1 MRLGLQQRVFPA
13 YRAAFFDAL
22 GAAFED
28 GLEVFSGDPLP
39 GEALGD
45 TGELFVAKHI
55 RARNLHVGRG
65 PLLFYGQPDLI
76 DWLERWQ
83 PDALIV
89 EANPRNLSIP
99 AARRWMHSRGKPV
112 IGWGLG
118 APPGRNLPE
127 RVLSGWRDRHLRE
140 FDALISYSQ
149 TGADQFAAAGF
160 PKDRIYVAPN
170 AATPR
175 PAGPPPDRPS
185 IFRAGRPEV
194 LFVGR
199 LQARK
204 RVDSLLRACAALPES
219 LRPVVMVVGDGP
231 ERAVFEAVA
240 KEVYPSAFFV
250 GAKTGANL
258 EPFYAAADL
267 FVLPGTGGLAIQQ
280 AMSRG
285 LPVLVAEADGTQAD
299 LVRAGNGWVV
309 PPGDEG
315 ALVRCLADAL
325 SDVGRLRKMG
335 RESFRIVDEEVN
347 IDRMVGVFAEV
358 VKSLIAKNAKI
369 AKGREEKD
377 LERKE

>member
-1 MRLGLQQRVFPA
+1 MGLPLRLGLQQRVFPA

-22 GAAFED
+22 GAAFD
-28 GLEVFSGDPLP
+28 GGLEVFSGDPLP
-39 GEALGD
+39 GEALGE
-45 TGELFVAKHI
+45 TGELHVAKHV

-65 PLLFYGQPDLI
+65 PLLFYWQPGLI

-99 AARRWMHSRGKPV
+99 AARRWMHQRSRPV

-127 RVLSGWRDRHLRE
+127 RLLSGWRDRHLRD

-149 TGADQFAAAGF
+149 TGAEQFAAAGF
-160 PKDRIYVAPN
+160 PIDRIFVAPN

-175 PAGPPPDRPS
+175 PAGPPPARPPQ
-185 IFRAGRPEV
+185 FREGRPEV

-204 RVDSLLRACAALPES
+204 RVDALLRACAALPEH
-219 LRPVVMVVGDGP
+219 LRPGVTVVGDGP
-231 ERAVFEAVA
+231 ERAAFETAA
-240 KEVYPSAFFV
+240 REFYPSARFV
-250 GAKTGANL
+250 GAKTGPAL

-299 LVRAGNGWVV
+299 LVRAENGWVV
-309 PPGDEG
+309 PPGDKD
-315 ALVRCLADAL
+315 ALVKCMAEAL
-325 SDVGRLRKMG
+325 SDVGRLREMG
-335 RESFRIVDEEVN
+335 EESFRIVDEEVN

-358 VKSLIAKNAKI
+358 VKSVT
-369 AKGREEKD
+369 AKGRK
-377 LERKE
+377 ER

>member
-1 MRLGLQQRVFPA
+1 MSGGLTLRLGLQQRVFPA
-13 YRAAFFDAL
+13 YRAVFFDAL
-22 GAAFED
+22 AAAFD
-28 GLEVFSGDPLP
+28 GGLEVFSGDPLP
-39 GEALGD
+39 GEALGEVG
-45 TGELFVAKHI
+45 TLRLARHA
-55 RARNLHVGRG
+55 RAVNRHVGRG
-65 PLLFYGQPDLI
+65 PLLLYWQPGLT

-83 PDALIV
+83 PDVLIT
-89 EANPRNLSIP
+89 EANPRNLSIA
-99 AARRWMHSRGKPV
+99 AARRWMHRRGRPV

-127 RVLSGWRDRHLRE
+127 RLLSGWRDRHLLG

-149 TGADQFAAAGF
+149 NGAEQFVAAGF
-160 PKDRIYVAPN
+160 PAERIFVAPN

-175 PAGPPPDRPS
+175 PSGPPPERPAH
-185 IFRAGRPEV
+185 FREGRPEV

-204 RVDSLLRACAALPES
+204 RVDSLLRACAALPEP
-219 LRPVVMVVGDGP
+219 LRPGVTIVGDGP
-231 ERAVFEAVA
+231 ERAAFEAA
-240 KEVYPSAFFV
+240 ARAVYPSARFV
-250 GAKTGANL
+250 GAKTGADL

-285 LPVLVAEADGTQAD
+285 LPVLVAEADGTQGD

-315 ALVRCLADAL
+315 ALVKRLKDAL
-325 SDVGRLRKMG
+325 SDAGRLRRMG
-335 RESFRIVDEEVN
+335 AESFRIVDEEVN

-358 VKSLIAKNAKI
+358 VKSATAEYAEKRREKN
-369 AKGREEKD
+369 
-377 LERKE
+377 